1 MKFNDTYTS
10 REHHFSLGIELTSR
24 QFYLSIPVSNAMV
37 DYEEYYRIDKARYT
51 AWLQDPSAALPMVAR
66 CRRRELD
73 HALMMQP
80 GTQRGT
86 ADPCSWDLT
95 EISAVLT
102 RVATLLLRDGGYS
115 SWANTLMGYCSRLH
129 SDPEQV
135 RLSLFAMPRGMG
147 TLSDAVLYEN
157 GALSVEVTDELQAL
171 LGWLQ
176 EWAIEG
182 RMVGAK
188 PLQ

>member
-10 REHHFSLGIELTSR
+10 RAHRFSLGIELAS
-24 QFYLSIPVSNAMV
+24 QHCYLSIPVSNAMV
-37 DYEEYYRIDKARYT
+37 DYEEYYRIDKARYE
-51 AWLQDPSAALPMVAR
+51 AWLQESSAALPMVVR

-86 ADPCSWDLT
+86 AEPCTWDLT

-102 RVATLLLRDGGYS
+102 RVANLLLRDGGYS
-115 SWANTLMGYCSRLH
+115 SWADTLLGYRSRLH

-135 RLSLFAMPRGMG
+135 RLSVFAIPRGMG
-147 TLSDAVLYEN
+147 THQRCRTV
-157 GALSVEVTDELQAL
+157 
-171 LGWLQ
+171 
-176 EWAIEG
+176 
-182 RMVGAK
+182 
-188 PLQ
+188 

>member
-10 REHHFSLGIELTSR
+10 REHRFSLGIELTS
-24 QFYLSIPVSNAMV
+24 QQCYLSIPVSNALV

-51 AWLQDPSAALPMVAR
+51 VWLQDPSAALPMVVR

-73 HALMMQP
+73 PALMMQP
-80 GTQRGT
+80 GAQRGT
-86 ADPCSWDLT
+86 ADPGTWELS
-95 EISAVLT
+95 EVAAVLA
-102 RVATLLLRDGGYS
+102 RAANLLLRDGGYS
-115 SWANTLMGYCSRLH
+115 SWANTLLGYHSRLH

-135 RLSLFAMPRGMG
+135 RSSVFAMPCGMG

-157 GALSVEVTDELQAL
+157 GTLSVEATDELHAL
-171 LGWLQ
+171 LGWLR

-188 PLQ
+188 PL